1 MGSGAVACEPPGQD
15 RGVAAH
21 VHRSVISAGNH
32 EKRIGQIDAQPGLEH
47 PAMHGPLVAGE
58 SASHSAAVQRGAHQ
72 LVDQVDGI
80 RFVVNPFGKN
90 CGG

>member
-1 MGSGAVACEPPGQD
+1 MGSGAVAGEPPGQD
-15 RGVAAH
+15 GGVAAQ
-21 VHRSVISAGNH
+21 VHRSFISASHH
-32 EKRIGQIDAQPGLEH
+32 EKRIGQIDTQTRLEH
-47 PAMHGPLVAGE
+47 PAMHGPLVASE
-58 SASHSAAVQRGAHQ
+58 SASHSAAVQRGTHQ

>member
-1 MGSGAVACEPPGQD
+1 MNRQAKIEGSQRMSTDPSSGRQPRET
-15 RGVAAH
+15 
-21 VHRSVISAGNH
+21 
-32 EKRIGQIDAQPGLEH
+32 IGQIDAQPGLEH